1 MVSKLLSL
9 APLASFILI
18 LIISTVLTGFSS
30 SSSSSSRIIIEKEEN
45 RWRSGDSF
53 SSTGYYSKISPSQIL
68 DDKSSIYGVSGRTV
82 PQGPNPLHN

>member
-30 SSSSSSRIIIEKEEN
+30 SSRIVTEKEEN

>member
-18 LIISTVLTGFSS
+18 LLISTVLTDCSN
-30 SSSSSSRIIIEKEEN
+30 SRIISEKEEN